1 VRAVLMVVHTRERSA
16 TGLLLQ
22 IMHPGLD
29 QGLPVRLI
37 KKMPS

>member
-1 VRAVLMVVHTRERSA
+1 VHVRERSA

-22 IMHPGLD
+22 ITHPGLER
-29 QGLPVRLI
+29 GLPVRLI

>member
-1 VRAVLMVVHTRERSA
+1 VHTRDRSA

-22 IMHPGLD
+22 INHPSLD
-29 QGLPVRLI
+29 RGLPVRLI